1 MNLAV
6 IGSGGREH
14 ALCYKL
20 KQSKGVK
27 KLFCIPGNGGTK
39 KIAENINIDISNF
52 DTIYKTI
59 KEKKIDYVIVGPEEP
74 LVNGIVNFLIE
85 KHIKVFGPDKFS
97 SKLEGSKAF
106 LKNLCK
112 ENKIPT
118 ANYEIFENLEKVE
131 NFINKN
137 KMPIVVKA
145 DGLAAGKGV
154 SICNTKEDAILKA
167 KEIISGKFKSSKK
180 VIIEEFLEGEELSY
194 FSIVDENTYCFFGSA
209 QDHKRVGEGDTGPNT
224 GGMGAYSSPKLLNND
239 LEVKIKR
246 KIIDPTLNA
255 LKKMGHPFKGFL
267 YTGLIIKNNEPFLI
281 EYNIRLGDPECQ
293 VLMMRLKTDFF
304 DIIKA
309 AVNNNLS
316 SLKIEWSKDVSMTIV
331 LCSKGYPGNYKSNS
345 QIKNLNNITEDNK
358 TRIFHAGT
366 IERGNKIFST
376 GGRVLNVTVLEKNL
390 LSCREK
396 CIENLVKINWSD
408 GFFRKDIGWRE
419 INKNE
424 SD

>member
-1 MNLAV
+1 
-6 IGSGGREH
+6 
-14 ALCYKL
+14 
-20 KQSKGVK
+20 
-27 KLFCIPGNGGTK
+27 
-39 KIAENINIDISNF
+39 
-52 DTIYKTI
+52 
-59 KEKKIDYVIVGPEEP
+59 
-74 LVNGIVNFLIE
+74 
-85 KHIKVFGPDKFS
+85 
-97 SKLEGSKAF
+97 
-106 LKNLCK
+106 
-112 ENKIPT
+112 
-118 ANYEIFENLEKVE
+118 
-131 NFINKN
+131 
-137 KMPIVVKA
+137 
-145 DGLAAGKGV
+145 
-154 SICNTKEDAILKA
+154 
-167 KEIISGKFKSSKK
+167 
-180 VIIEEFLEGEELSY
+180 
-194 FSIVDENTYCFFGSA
+194 
-209 QDHKRVGEGDTGPNT
+209 
-224 GGMGAYSSPKLLNND
+224 MGAYSSPKLLNND

-267 YTGLIIKNNEPFLI
+267 YTGLMIKNNEPFLI

>member
-20 KQSKGVK
+20 KQSKSVK

-118 ANYEIFENLEKVE
+118 ANYEIFENLEKAK

-267 YTGLIIKNNEPFLI
+267 YTGLMIKNNEPFLI

-316 SLKIEWSKDVSMTIV
+316 SLKIEWSKNVSMTIV

-366 IERGNKIFST
+366 IERENKIFSA
-376 GGRVLNVTVLEKNL
+376 GGRVLNATVLEKNL
-390 LSCREK
+390 LLCREK